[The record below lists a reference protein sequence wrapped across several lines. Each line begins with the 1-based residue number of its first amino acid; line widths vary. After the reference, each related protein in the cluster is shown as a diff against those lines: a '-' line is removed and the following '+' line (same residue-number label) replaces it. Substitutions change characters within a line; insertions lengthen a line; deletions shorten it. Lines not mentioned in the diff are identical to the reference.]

1 MDNGVVGE
9 LNKRI
14 CLIYPSSALALL
26 ERPSSLMDRLP
37 ESNEDDPVR
46 SALRSGTLPDGC
58 GPPPAAAAAGAV
70 GAELGSAEKVTLG
83 SLG

>member
-1 MDNGVVGE
+1 
-9 LNKRI
+9 
-14 CLIYPSSALALL
+14 
-26 ERPSSLMDRLP
+26 MDRLP

-46 SALRSGTLPDGC
+46 SALRSGTLADGC
-58 GPPPAAAAAGAV
+58 GPPPAAAAGEV

>member
-1 MDNGVVGE
+1 
-9 LNKRI
+9 
-14 CLIYPSSALALL
+14 
-26 ERPSSLMDRLP
+26 MDRLP

>member
-14 CLIYPSSALALL
+14 RLIYPSCALALL
-26 ERPSSLMDRLP
+26 ERPSSLMDRPP

-58 GPPPAAAAAGAV
+58 GPPPEPVEAV
-70 GAELGSAEKVTLG
+70 AELGSAEKVTLG

>member
-1 MDNGVVGE
+1 
-9 LNKRI
+9 
-14 CLIYPSSALALL
+14 
-26 ERPSSLMDRLP
+26 MDRLP

-46 SALRSGTLPDGC
+46 SALRSGTLPDGGC
-58 GPPPAAAAAGAV
+58 GPPPAAAAAGEV